1 MKEGNVLRAAWL
13 AVASVGTTLFR
24 VNTGKAW
31 LSGGG
36 KPQRLVDG
44 SVLVPN
50 ARPVALGLA
59 DPKGDPIDGT
69 ADTLGWT
76 KIVITPEM
84 VGCEVA
90 VFTAIEM
97 KESGGG
103 RKGKDQINFAQVVK
117 NAGGIAGFANSAEAA
132 KAIVTS
138 YKPQKPIPKLVA

>member
-1 MKEGNVLRAAWL
+1 MKESNVLRSAWL
-13 AVASVGTTLFR
+13 AVSSLGTTLFR

-31 LSGGG
+31 LSSGG

-59 DPKGDPIDGT
+59 DPKGDPIEGT
-69 ADTLGWT
+69 SDTLGWT
-76 KIVITPEM
+76 RLIITEEM

-103 RKGKDQINFAQVVK
+103 NKRKGQINFTQVVK

-132 KAIVTS
+132 RKIVAD
-138 YKPQKPIPKLVA
+138 YRPQKPARQNLL